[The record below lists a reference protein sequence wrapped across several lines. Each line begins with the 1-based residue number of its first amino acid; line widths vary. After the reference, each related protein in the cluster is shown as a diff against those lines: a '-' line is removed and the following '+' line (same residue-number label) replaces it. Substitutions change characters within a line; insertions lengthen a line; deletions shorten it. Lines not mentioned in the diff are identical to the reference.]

1 MPLRSKKVVEP
12 RIEWVIGALKGG
24 CATHNLRWDGPL
36 EQLAK
41 PTGSRIAAGDLGG
54 SGGKRLGTCFDDRR
68 AANAGDAP
76 SPERPLEGAEAD
88 VARVLIIDDD
98 DDARNG
104 LRRLLESEGHEVE
117 EASDGSQA
125 LRRFAGSP
133 ADLVVTDIFM
143 PHMDGLEFVMRLRET
158 FPEAPIIAMSGGG
171 QMAAGPVLQAAEA
184 LGVVRS
190 LAKPLTREVVRE
202 ALAEALGDA

>member
-1 MPLRSKKVVEP
+1 LR
-12 RIEWVIGALKGG
+12 
-24 CATHNLRWDGPL
+24 
-36 EQLAK
+36 
-41 PTGSRIAAGDLGG
+41 
-54 SGGKRLGTCFDDRR
+54 TCFDDRR
-68 AANAGDAP
+68 ARTRVTRHHRNAPTG
-76 SPERPLEGAEAD
+76 GAEAAM
-88 VARVLIIDDD
+88 ARVLIIDDD

-117 EASDGSQA
+117 EAADGSQA
-125 LRRFAGSP
+125 LRRFAGRP
-133 ADLVVTDIFM
+133 ADLVFTDIFM

-190 LAKPLTREVVRE
+190 LAKPLTRDLVRA

>member
-1 MPLRSKKVVEP
+1 M
-12 RIEWVIGALKGG
+12 
-24 CATHNLRWDGPL
+24 
-36 EQLAK
+36 
-41 PTGSRIAAGDLGG
+41 
-54 SGGKRLGTCFDDRR
+54 
-68 AANAGDAP
+68 
-76 SPERPLEGAEAD
+76 
-88 VARVLIIDDD
+88 ARVLIIDDD

-104 LRRLLESEGHEVE
+104 LRRLLEAEGHEVE
-117 EASDGSQA
+117 EAADGSQA

-133 ADLVVTDIFM
+133 ADLVFTDIFM

-171 QMAAGPVLQAAEA
+171 QISAEPVLHAAEA

-190 LAKPLTREVVRE
+190 LEKPLTREVVRE